1 MAGAPGVG
9 KLAGIYRYLGE
20 RRDWSV
26 TLVGTLEDL
35 TAERVHAAV
44 ENGADGFIISI
55 PGADDAVRIVADSGV
70 PTVVMDVQAPDLE
83 ARKRGIAFVRNDYDG
98 IGRAAAGF
106 LMSQGIYRSYAVVHS
121 AGMLRWSVERA
132 AAFRRR
138 IADIGLP
145 TAEIDGEASGNEV
158 AAAIARLERP
168 CGVFVTCD
176 ERAREVLEACR
187 AHRLRVPDKVSVLGV
202 DDNTLICEHTI
213 PPLSSIRPDFEE
225 EGFQAAK
232 ILDEMMSGKSI
243 AVRTVRCGVKS
254 IANRQ
259 STAQVSHA
267 GHLVQRALAYISK
280 HACEGISA
288 IDVVRHLRVSR
299 ALADR
304 RFRELQKTSINEAV
318 VERQLAEVCR
328 RLIATNEPIEKITFE
343 CGWSSPNYPKR
354 LFKRR
359 YRMTMRE
366 FRRLNSCR

>member
-1 MAGAPGVG
+1 M
-9 KLAGIYRYLGE
+9 
-20 RRDWSV
+20 
-26 TLVGTLEDL
+26 
-35 TAERVHAAV
+35 
-44 ENGADGFIISI
+44 
-55 PGADDAVRIVADSGV
+55 
-70 PTVVMDVQAPDLE
+70 
-83 ARKRGIAFVRNDYDG
+83 
-98 IGRAAAGF
+98 
-106 LMSQGIYRSYAVVHS
+106 
-121 AGMLRWSVERA
+121 
-132 AAFRRR
+132 
-138 IADIGLP
+138 
-145 TAEIDGEASGNEV
+145 
-158 AAAIARLERP
+158 
-168 CGVFVTCD
+168 
-176 ERAREVLEACR
+176 
-187 AHRLRVPDKVSVLGV
+187 LGV

>member
-20 RRDWSV
+20 RHDWSV

-35 TAERVHAAV
+35 TADAVRTAV

-70 PTVVMDVQAPDLE
+70 PTVVMDVQASDLE

-168 CGVFVTCD
+168 CGVFVTGD

-187 AHRLRVPDKVSVLGV
+187 AHRLRVPDKVSVL
-202 DDNTLICEHTI
+202 
-213 PPLSSIRPDFEE
+213 
-225 EGFQAAK
+225 
-232 ILDEMMSGKSI
+232 
-243 AVRTVRCGVKS
+243 
-254 IANRQ
+254 
-259 STAQVSHA
+259 
-267 GHLVQRALAYISK
+267 
-280 HACEGISA
+280 
-288 IDVVRHLRVSR
+288 
-299 ALADR
+299 
-304 RFRELQKTSINEAV
+304 
-318 VERQLAEVCR
+318 
-328 RLIATNEPIEKITFE
+328 
-343 CGWSSPNYPKR
+343 
-354 LFKRR
+354 
-359 YRMTMRE
+359 
-366 FRRLNSCR
+366 

>member
-1 MAGAPGVG
+1 MNIVILLGAPGSGKGTVAGRLAAEHSNLKHVSSGDLLRGAVAKGTAAGKEAGAYMEAG
-9 KLAGIYRYLGE
+9 KLVPDALIATMIKDVVAETTG
-20 RRDWSV
+20 DV
-26 TLVGTLEDL
+26 TMLL
-35 TAERVHAAV
+35 
-44 ENGADGFIISI
+44 DGF
-55 PGADDAVRIVADSGV
+55 P
-70 PTVVMDVQAPDLE
+70 
-83 ARKRGIAFVRNDYDG
+83 RNL
-98 IGRAAAGF
+98 A
-106 LMSQGIYRSYAVVHS
+106 Q
-121 AGMLRWSVERA
+121 
-132 AAFRRR
+132 
-138 IADIGLP
+138 
-145 TAEIDGEASGNEV
+145 
-158 AAAIARLERP
+158 
-168 CGVFVTCD
+168 
-176 ERAREVLEACR
+176 
-187 AHRLRVPDKVSVLGV
+187 
-202 DDNTLICEHTI
+202 
-213 PPLSSIRPDFEE
+213 
-225 EGFQAAK
+225 AK